1 MNQEEIELE
10 KEYNKHQLIPYLKA
24 MAKEYLANFK
34 LNIDYKIA
42 EEFVAYLV
50 LYKQLDL
57 STTAGLMHKAVNGDM
72 QLLESI
78 LDILVTADVV
88 DFNSNSLKF
97 ITKII
102 PDSDT
107 QRKLDKFC
115 YPLPMIATPLTV
127 TKNNESPMYTVKR
140 DSQILRDNY
149 TDEDINLDYL
159 NQQNQIELE
168 INQYAVEHNTK
179 EYKKGSREVFDRFC
193 KAQKEILD
201 IFKDKPFH
209 LLWKYD
215 KRGRSY
221 DQGYHIHIQDD
232 DYGKSLIMFHHKE

>member
-10 KEYNKHQLIPYLKA
+10 KEYNKHQLIPYLKD

-72 QLLESI
+72 QLLENI
-78 LDILVTADVV
+78 LDTLVTADVI
-88 DFNSNSLKF
+88 DFNTNSLKF

-140 DSQILRDNY
+140 ESQILRDNY

-193 KAQKEILD
+193 KAQREILN

-232 DYGKSLIMFHHKE
+232 DYGKSLIIFHHKE